1 MVGYQNLK
9 NLNKEVLERFEKSS
23 KIVGVIFLLLGL
35 VGIFYPTLMS
45 LTTAYFVAWLFIF
58 SGILIA
64 YHTYKN
70 DKKDW
75 LGWLKAFL
83 YLLTGILVA
92 IYPVSGVAALGII
105 LAVYFFMDGF
115 ASFALASQMKGQKY
129 WWLILLNG
137 VLSTI
142 LGVIFLVGW
151 PFSSL
156 ILVGLFVGISLFFD
170 GIVLLTMSSAVKE
183 LEKEM
188 EQGGENPSQEQNA
201 QNPQNS

>member
-23 KIVGVIFLLLGL
+23 KLVGVIFLLFGL
-35 VGIFYPTLMS
+35 IGIFYPTLMS

-58 SGILIA
+58 SGILIG
-64 YHTYKN
+64 YHTIKN

-75 LGWLKAFL
+75 LGWLKAFI
-83 YLLTGILVA
+83 YILTGVLVT

-105 LAVYFFMDGF
+105 LAIHFFMDGF
-115 ASFALASQMKGQKY
+115 ASIALAFQLKGEKR

-137 VLSTI
+137 ILSLI
-142 LGVIFLVGW
+142 LGVIFLTGW

-156 ILVGLFVGISLFFD
+156 VYVGMYVGISLFFN
-170 GIVLLTMSSAVKE
+170 GIVLLSMGSAVKE
-183 LEKEM
+183 LEKVAKE
-188 EQGGENPSQEQNA
+188 EDSSKEST
-201 QNPQNS
+201 QNS